1 MLNLWSSCNRARAVW
16 SCFSLLP
23 KPAQL
28 QAHRWW
34 NMCMIFVGESPHM
47 NTPVTCELRHHLC
60 GCNMGSFPVCFWS
73 WVIYGSGKTKT
84 AHTPVAKAPQIQHV
98 RRILNMHSPVL
109 HGKRWLRCA
118 RYINASCAMYFGP
131 GGQSTWRNYC
141 FLRLALSPL
150 SRNCPSP
157 TSLWAPGSCLGAT
170 WKGPVAPFVDTV
182 ADHLHQDENLERGK
196 PTGLIFH
203 QPGLDHRQSHFQ
215 TWIKLQGCQTL
226 LHRLQPVNCKW

>member
-1 MLNLWSSCNRARAVW
+1 MLQCDTNTINTKSDTLPLSCFLAFKTLPSLQIHREPFLPCNTGEFIFSLRSNMLNLWSSCNRARAVW

-73 WVIYGSGKTKT
+73 CVIYGSGKTKT

-109 HGKRWLRCA
+109 HGKGGSGA
-118 RYINASCAMYFGP
+118 HAMLMG
-131 GGQSTWRNYC
+131 
-141 FLRLALSPL
+141 
-150 SRNCPSP
+150 
-157 TSLWAPGSCLGAT
+157 
-170 WKGPVAPFVDTV
+170 VAPCTPCV
-182 ADHLHQDENLERGK
+182 AFSPRSIYTAYDIYIILYNIYIYI
-196 PTGLIFH
+196 LIY
-203 QPGLDHRQSHFQ
+203 
-215 TWIKLQGCQTL
+215 II
-226 LHRLQPVNCKW
+226 VYIYNCIYIYT